1 MIEKSVSPGSPKS
14 SGGLCR
20 KVSGHHKGNGRVE
33 RDASMA
39 IGAFSHPLWGTT
51 DNLILIQLLAKH
63 KYLTGDDIIAVMD
76 HYENA
81 AKIGIGTQPH
91 A

>member
-1 MIEKSVSPGSPKS
+1 M
-14 SGGLCR
+14 
-20 KVSGHHKGNGRVE
+20 E
-33 RDASMA
+33 RYASMA
-39 IGAFSHPLWGTT
+39 IGAFSYLLWDTT
-51 DNLILIQLLAKH
+51 DNLILMQFLAKH

-81 AKIGIGTQPH
+81 AKIGNETQPH

>member
-1 MIEKSVSPGSPKS
+1 
-14 SGGLCR
+14 
-20 KVSGHHKGNGRVE
+20 
-33 RDASMA
+33 MA
-39 IGAFSHPLWGTT
+39 IGAFSYLLWDTT
-51 DNLILIQLLAKH
+51 DNLILMQFLAKH

-81 AKIGIGTQPH
+81 AKIGNETQPH